1 MPLQLLGKAIP
12 YTDAARANRFE
23 EEEGDAEERGSVDC
37 NVIMMGY
44 GRQRGRL
51 TETFSKREWESFGG
65 VGEEEGGRGG
75 GGGSGSCGSGDG
87 EVGGW
92 LSGGGEGADGGL
104 AALRCALQGS
114 RSKQGHAVSDVV
126 VVDDG
131 DCDGVVEL
139 EADDEL
145 VGVGIEELTRRMN
158 ALHAAQQQQQQQH
171 APSGVSVLS
180 YLDTMRRH
188 G

>member
-12 YTDAARANRFE
+12 YTDAARANGFE

-51 TETFSKREWESFGG
+51 TETFSKRDWESFGG
-65 VGEEEGGRGG
+65 GGGGVGEEGRGG
-75 GGGSGSCGSGDG
+75 GRESCGSGNG
-87 EVGGW
+87 EEAW
-92 LSGGGEGADGGL
+92 LSGGGEGADGGM

-126 VVDDG
+126 GDDG
-131 DCDGVVEL
+131 DCDGVAEL
-139 EADDEL
+139 EAHDEL

-171 APSGVSVLS
+171 APAGVSVLS